1 MLIDSKG
8 KLFGKINIIDL
19 TLILLIGA
27 LIAGGVYKFSNL
39 RNVST
44 EDQQQIS
51 VSIEIEEGKKG
62 LVEAIEEGDILFD
75 SVRGTQFGKVVGKTV
90 VVHKELVVNK
100 DGTVEY
106 KEIPGSFDAEIR
118 IESMAI
124 IDDKGILVATKPTYI
139 GSEIRLKSNLYV
151 FSCKV
156 TDIKY

>member
-19 TLILLIGA
+19 ALILIMGA
-27 LIAGGVYKFSNL
+27 LIAGGAYKLSNL
-39 RNVST
+39 RNVSS

-51 VSIEIEEGKKG
+51 LSIEIEEEKEG
-62 LVEAIEEGDILFD
+62 LINAIKEGDILFD
-75 SVRGTQFGKVVGKTV
+75 SVRGAEFGKVVGKTIE
-90 VVHKELVVNK
+90 VHKELVVNK

-106 KEIPGSFDAEIR
+106 KEIPGSFDGEIR

-124 IDDKGILVATKPTYI
+124 IDDKGILVATKPLYI

-156 TDIKY
+156 TNIEY